1 MILTTHALV
10 GAALGKNINN
20 PLVIIP
26 VSLVVHY
33 ALDSFR
39 HGDYI
44 DKNSK
49 LKGNAWKVALDLFIG
64 FFIILIYVYFSNS
77 ALPEIK
83 NILIGSFFS
92 MFPDLLTFLYW
103 KTNLKILKTLYDFH
117 KRVHKYFHPE
127 EIKFSLKNAL
137 NDILVSLL
145 AILFIFL

>member
-10 GAALGKNINN
+10 GAVIGKNISN

-26 VSLVVHY
+26 VSLVTHY
-33 ALDSFR
+33 VLDSFR

-44 DKNSK
+44 DENSK

-64 FFIILIYVYFSNS
+64 FFTIFTYVYFSNS
-77 ALPEIK
+77 GLPEIK

-103 KTNLKILKTLYDFH
+103 KTNLKILKSLYDFH
-117 KRVHKYFHPE
+117 KRVHEFFHPK
-127 EIKFSLKNAL
+127 EIVFSLKNAR
-137 NDILVSLL
+137 NDLL
-145 AILFIFL
+145 FSVIAVIFLLI